1 MHALPDPFD
10 PNLLDLDWQFRMY
23 AGENADIACF
33 VDEED
38 YHYFTQ
44 WLWVLKRSPC
54 GKLYFRRAI
63 STYDVLG
70 KREGSETVYLH
81 IEICRRACGEM
92 PTRLRCI
99 ADHLDG
105 DTLNNRRFNFRWATK
120 RENNRNRFGSYLRQ
134 QSLAI

>member
-1 MHALPDPFD
+1 MLDPFD
-10 PNLLDLDWQFRMY
+10 PNNWNFDHQFRMY
-23 AGENADIACF
+23 AGENADVACL

-44 WLWVLKRSPC
+44 WLWVVKRSPC

-70 KREGSETVYLH
+70 KRDSTETIYLH
-81 IEICRRACGEM
+81 IEICKRACGEM
-92 PTRLRCI
+92 PTRSRSI

-105 DTLNNRRFNFRWATK
+105 DSLNNTRANFRWATK
-120 RENNRNRFGSYLRQ
+120 RENNRNRFGSVLKQRE
-134 QSLAI
+134 LW